1 MKYFYFILLSVLVLF
16 FFIFANLNS
25 DLIALDLFFV
35 KFEGV
40 SIGYS
45 MISSILAGAIISLFL
60 QLPRLLKRNPKVLSN
75 KKDENP

>member
-1 MKYFYFILLSVLVLF
+1 M
-16 FFIFANLNS
+16 
-25 DLIALDLFFV
+25 

-45 MISSILAGAIISLFL
+45 VIFSVFVGAIISLFL
-60 QLPRLLKRNPKVLSN
+60 QLPRLLKRNPNVLSN